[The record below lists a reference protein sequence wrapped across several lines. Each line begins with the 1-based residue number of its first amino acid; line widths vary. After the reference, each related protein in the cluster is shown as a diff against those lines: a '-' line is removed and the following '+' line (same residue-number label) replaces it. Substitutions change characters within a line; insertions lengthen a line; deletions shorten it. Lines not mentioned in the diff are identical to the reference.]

1 MPSPRFHRQLIT
13 EGIMTMKQMSLLLAS
28 AALVALPVSAASA
41 DCREEIALLTG
52 SHMTASISD
61 SAGSKTGSTDSV
73 TTGSVNTAAPNPAE
87 GKTTNFE
94 TGAGVETGEAEISKD
109 GSLAPLQSEAD
120 ASTAAQ
126 TGGGES
132 AKLTTSADASQ
143 PGSSDADASG
153 KVAKDGSAMP
163 METDSDTAM
172 SGQDSQAQQD
182 GNQTAASA
190 AAGNGDTSANS
201 QMRSDASQD
210 DSPLARAELAL
221 AEGDEDA
228 CMAAIEEAK
237 SAKSQ

>member
-1 MPSPRFHRQLIT
+1 
-13 EGIMTMKQMSLLLAS
+13 MKQMSLLLAS

-52 SHMTASISD
+52 SNMTASISD

-94 TGAGVETGEAEISKD
+94 TGAGVETGKAEISKD

-126 TGGGES
+126 NGGGES
-132 AKLTTSADASQ
+132 TKLTTSADASQ
-143 PGSSDADASG
+143 PGSSDADASR

-221 AEGDEDA
+221 AKGDEEA